1 MPLNN
6 YLLVFSNTIDARGS
20 TIPRLPALTPG
31 QRTEDGPQP
40 VSYRGTA
47 GLLTFDLT
55 PQGVTSVSFAKLLEP
70 AG

>member
-1 MPLNN
+1 
-6 YLLVFSNTIDARGS
+6 
-20 TIPRLPALTPG
+20 
-31 QRTEDGPQP
+31 